1 MDSFESIEK
10 EYKFFQKN
18 RGIIACIIFKDANC
32 DTLLYHYD
40 AAFTTPRP
48 ESYREDYEL
57 AKSSGNKAN
66 MYRELAAGAESGW
79 DYSSRWFK
87 VRELQ
92 NTIHTTN
99 VIAVDLNVFI
109 VINLRILAKFAKLM
123 KENNKEFYYDTLAKN
138 SHKLIDKYLF
148 DKD

>member
-1 MDSFESIEK
+1 MEK

-18 RGIIACIIFKDANC
+18 RGIRACIIFKDSDC

-40 AAFTTPRP
+40 AASTNPRP

-57 AKSSGNKAN
+57 AISLGNKTH

-87 VRELQ
+87 VPDQ
-92 NTIHTTN
+92 FNTIHATN
-99 VIAVDLNVFI
+99 VIPVDLNVFI

-123 KENNKEFYYDTLAKN
+123 NENNKEFKYDTLAKN
-138 SHKLIDKYLF
+138 THMLIDKYLF
-148 DKD
+148 NKD